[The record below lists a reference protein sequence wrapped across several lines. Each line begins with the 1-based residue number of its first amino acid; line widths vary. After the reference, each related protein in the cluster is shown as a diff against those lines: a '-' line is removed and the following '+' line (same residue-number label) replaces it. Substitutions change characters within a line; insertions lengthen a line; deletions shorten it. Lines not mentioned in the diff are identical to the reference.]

1 LPEKLPAFDAVA
13 GHARPTTRN
22 RLENPFRPYENIK
35 RTLAS
40 RNPAE
45 MGGRSRDRIFGDKL
59 RAAKIRLES
68 AKSQSRVVDSRI
80 AAAECELWS
89 AQMEGYGGPAQPSP
103 TIAQAVSAGYFYLEV
118 KCRRCNHHGAVDL
131 RLLRR
136 QPNTEIWRLEASLS
150 CEECRAGHRWKAN
163 VHMIKLSRLP
173 DTSTPWYAPDETD
186 RH

>member
-1 LPEKLPAFDAVA
+1 MSAMLVLLDRPALMFLFCSHEVKVHSEPDS
-13 GHARPTTRN
+13 GWKG
-22 RLENPFRPYENIK
+22 IGWK
-35 RTLAS
+35 D
-40 RNPAE
+40 

-103 TIAQAVSAGYFYLEV
+103 TIAQAVGAGYFYLEV
-118 KCRRCNHHGAVDL
+118 KCHRCNHHGAIDL

-136 QPNTEIWRLEASLS
+136 HERTEIWRLEASLS
-150 CEECRAGHRWKAN
+150 CEECRAGHRWKAK

-186 RH
+186 GH